1 LSADPPANAAH
12 IWWNDR
18 MTVKRGIRIAAALLA
33 LPQLVTGIWAVVSP
47 ATWYDDFPGVGPK
60 LVSAI
65 PPYNDHLATDAGAG
79 LLATA
84 LALIIAAWWGN
95 LGGIRIGLIG
105 FIAFVAPHGF
115 FHVTNPSP
123 HLSAGENLYSSGV
136 LVVELAL
143 AVLLLLLA
151 LRTARDER

>member
-1 LSADPPANAAH
+1 
-12 IWWNDR
+12 
-18 MTVKRGIRIAAALLA
+18 MTVTRGIRIAAALVA

-47 ATWYDDFPGVGPK
+47 TTWYNDFPGVGPE

-84 LALIIAAWWGN
+84 LAVIVAAWWGD
-95 LGGIRIGLIG
+95 LAAIRISLLG
-105 FIAFVAPHGF
+105 FIVFVGLHGF
-115 FHVTNPSP
+115 FHVTHPSP

-136 LVVELAL
+136 LVVEFAL
-143 AVLLLLLA
+143 AVVLLVLA
-151 LRTARDER
+151 ARTARETP